1 MKSSNLLATRGEFIF
16 RKWERK
22 VKYLGGKKDDIFD
35 RKLWSNGNNI
45 AKRVSMSSL
54 SRLRSRVLF
63 IAIAFRAPG
72 LINISDMQITGAI
85 GFSLNEPP
93 LVFSIKQFYLIYL
106 FSPIFLDLLYFFFFF
121 FFITAKYKNI
131 RKIFRHESYEK
142 RLGRLN
148 GSLID

>member
-1 MKSSNLLATRGEFIF
+1 
-16 RKWERK
+16 
-22 VKYLGGKKDDIFD
+22 
-35 RKLWSNGNNI
+35 
-45 AKRVSMSSL
+45 MSSL

-131 RKIFRHESYEK
+131 RKMEKFLDTNEK
-142 RLGRLN
+142 RLERLN